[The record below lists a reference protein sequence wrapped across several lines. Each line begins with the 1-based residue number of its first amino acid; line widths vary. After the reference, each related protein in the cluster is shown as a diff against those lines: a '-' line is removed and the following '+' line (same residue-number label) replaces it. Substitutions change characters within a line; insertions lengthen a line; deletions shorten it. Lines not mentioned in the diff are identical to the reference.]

1 MVDTLSLFLLLLGKR
16 HFPWAKMLASTN
28 RRDTL
33 EESSRDVGEVVA
45 AARTAGWETEGAS
58 SHCWEEAGRL
68 WAPGEGWRG
77 AAVEEEQ
84 MRIPLLRCHDCRLDS
99 TPE

>member
-1 MVDTLSLFLLLLGKR
+1 VVAAQSLLLLLLLGKR

-33 EESSRDVGEVVA
+33 EETSRDVAEVVA
-45 AARTAGWETEGAS
+45 AARAAGWATEGAS
-58 SHCWEEAGRL
+58 GHWWEEAGRL
-68 WAPGEGWRG
+68 RAPGEGWRG
-77 AAVEEEQ
+77 AAVERQ
-84 MRIPLLRCHDCRLDS
+84 MRIPLLRCRDCRPDS